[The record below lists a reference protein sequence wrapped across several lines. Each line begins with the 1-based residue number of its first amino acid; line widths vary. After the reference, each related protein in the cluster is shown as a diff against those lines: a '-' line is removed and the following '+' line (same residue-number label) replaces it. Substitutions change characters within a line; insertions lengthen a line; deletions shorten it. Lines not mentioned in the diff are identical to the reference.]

1 MFILFIEMYLWC
13 IYDACIL
20 ILYKRD
26 TKGDAYAKR
35 TYVYTFLWK
44 KISKVRDK
52 NFLTSIYS
60 CVFYLLGSDKLCTCT
75 VYVLKAPEFKITWK
89 LLSWKKK
96 HILYLCTHSLEKDFV
111 FNTDDEDASANQ
123 NKENDVQTAASKSEG
138 NYLQSA
144 ANQSQQTTDQ
154 SLFIFQNIIV
164 FLINLVYVILL

>member
-1 MFILFIEMYLWC
+1 MYIC
-13 IYDACIL
+13 IYISL
-20 ILYKRD
+20 
-26 TKGDAYAKR
+26 
-35 TYVYTFLWK
+35 K

-52 NFLTSIYS
+52 EFLTSIYD

-75 VYVLKAPEFKITWK
+75 VYVLKAPE
-89 LLSWKKK
+89 LLENYCHRKKN

-111 FNTDDEDASANQ
+111 FNTDDEDVSANQ